1 MPSEARP
8 GFGYSDE
15 ISDTGDLLELLARR
29 PAWHAD
35 AACKEAPREVS
46 WFPNHGETGEAA
58 KAICAGCLVIG
69 ECRAWALSQNRLAGA
84 WGGLS
89 QVERRNGGT
98 RPGRRTVASC
108 TRCAD
113 GPICDTCRQRSSR
126 RRLTDAELYP
136 ATVALLVRLG

>member
-46 WFPNHGETGEAA
+46 WFPNHGETE
-58 KAICAGCLVIG
+58 AICAGCLVIG
-69 ECRAWALSQNRLAGA
+69 ECRAWA
-84 WGGLS
+84 
-89 QVERRNGGT
+89 
-98 RPGRRTVASC
+98 
-108 TRCAD
+108 
-113 GPICDTCRQRSSR
+113 
-126 RRLTDAELYP
+126 
-136 ATVALLVRLG
+136 